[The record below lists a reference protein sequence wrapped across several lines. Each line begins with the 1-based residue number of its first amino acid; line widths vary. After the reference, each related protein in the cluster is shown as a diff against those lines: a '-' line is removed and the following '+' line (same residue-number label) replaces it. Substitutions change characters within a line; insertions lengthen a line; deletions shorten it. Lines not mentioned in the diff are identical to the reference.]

1 MNLSKIQKV
10 VLIGTLLGDGYLER
24 NGNNYR
30 LQINHSLKQKDYV
43 DWFYQIFKNL
53 TRSEPRIIGRN
64 KTNYRFRTITT
75 TTFSRY
81 HSLFYPNGRTKI
93 VPNKIKQLL
102 INPLALAVWFM
113 DDGKRRPDC
122 RGAFL
127 DTICFTK
134 SDQLRLIECLESN
147 FGLEDLR
154 LHWNGDG
161 YHIYIPAKNADFFC
175 SVIRRYIIPSMLYK
189 LPLAL

>member
-1 MNLSKIQKV
+1 MNLSKIQQV

-24 NGNNYR
+24 NGNNHR
-30 LQINHSLKQKDYV
+30 LQVNHSLKQKDYV

-53 TRSEPRIIGRN
+53 TKSEPRVIDSN
-64 KTNYRFRTITT
+64 QSNYRFRTITT
-75 TTFSRY
+75 KTFSKY
-81 HSLFYPNGRTKI
+81 HSLFYPNGKTKI
-93 VPNKIKQLL
+93 VPNQIKELL
-102 INPLALAVWFM
+102 VDPLALAIWYM

-134 SDQLRLIECLESN
+134 SDQLKLIECLESN

-161 YHIYIPAKNADFFC
+161 YHIYIPAKNANRFC
-175 SVIRRYIIPSMLYK
+175 NIIGKYLIPSMLYK